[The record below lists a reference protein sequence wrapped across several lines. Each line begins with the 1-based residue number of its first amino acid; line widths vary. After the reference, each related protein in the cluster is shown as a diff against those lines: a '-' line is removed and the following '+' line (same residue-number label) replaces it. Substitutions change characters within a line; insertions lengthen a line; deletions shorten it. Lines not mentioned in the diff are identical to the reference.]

1 MKSQTGKIID
11 SFVSS
16 VDTDKDY
23 SLEQLNTKMYYAYL
37 LHNTNHCNHN
47 HKRKYSRDIQYSN
60 IGMEY
65 IRSLKL
71 LYQKII

>member
-16 VDTDKDY
+16 VDTDKHY
-23 SLEQLNTKMYYAYL
+23 SLEQLNKKMYYAYL
-37 LHNTNHCNHN
+37 LHHHN
-47 HKRKYSRDIQYSN
+47 HKRKYSRDIQYCN

-71 LYQKII
+71 LYEKII